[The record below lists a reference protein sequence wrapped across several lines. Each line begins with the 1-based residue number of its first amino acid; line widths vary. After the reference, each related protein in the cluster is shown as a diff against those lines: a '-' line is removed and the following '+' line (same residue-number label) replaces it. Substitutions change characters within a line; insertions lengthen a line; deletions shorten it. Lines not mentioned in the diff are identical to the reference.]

1 VVKIIHHRGTEN
13 TEAAQRRVASEFS
26 ALIDS
31 REDFADNW
39 DAGTT
44 EELSEEPETTTSNTR
59 RSLIWLQ
66 TLAFLLGLGLLIYVI
81 NRVGVQPLFDALL
94 RIGFGFFVVLG
105 LSGLRHVLRTISMR
119 AAVPPEHRRISFRH
133 AFAARLG
140 GEAISFLTFTGPL
153 LGEATKVA
161 LLRKRVPL
169 TYGVPALV
177 VDNLI
182 YNLSVVFFVLSGAVV
197 MLLRYPLPPGAYLV
211 LMVIAAVA
219 ASGILVAAIA
229 AKRRVM
235 LLTWIIDHIGELRLS
250 PKVILKK
257 RHHIFHLE
265 SKVYDFYKHHPGAF
279 FLMIACNLLAH
290 VASVLEVFLT
300 LRMLGFQPQVAQ
312 AYIIESLTKVINF
325 VFAFVPGTIG
335 VYEGGTEVI
344 LQKGLGF
351 TPAAG
356 LALALVRKAAI
367 VVWTSIGL
375 LVLTWRTLPN
385 AWRRIMDRSPRLQ
398 RLMDS
403 LVLSNIA
410 HRPARTAVSILG
422 TGVGVLLIVFTVGLA
437 HGVLHERGRR
447 ESNIGAEIM
456 IRSSGTIGLG
466 GSQFKLPASHA
477 AELAT
482 IPGVRAATPIGQ
494 TFDKSDTGF
503 GQRLIDGI
511 EYDQYANI
519 ARITIREGRKL
530 ESGDEAI
537 IDPEWQRSRKA
548 NVGDT
553 VKLFERPF
561 KIVGVYEP
569 PGGGRI
575 KIPLKTMQDQEGSD
589 NKASAILVACDDPAQ
604 QDEVAARILERFH
617 DDQLIFTRDLPEI
630 YASGVPALNVFI
642 KVVVGVAAAI
652 SVLVILLAMYTT
664 VTERTRQ
671 IGILKSLGM
680 SKTAIAWVIEQ
691 EAIIVSVLGVV
702 VGVLLTMLAKFA
714 VMRTTSLTID
724 IEPRWVLIALAVGLL
739 GGTIGALY
747 PALRAA
753 RQDAVEALSYE

>member
-1 VVKIIHHRGTEN
+1 MIE
-13 TEAAQRRVASEFS
+13 
-26 ALIDS
+26 S
-31 REDFADNW
+31 REEFADDW
-39 DAGTT
+39 TAGET
-44 EELSEEPETTTSNTR
+44 EELAEEPVPTTSNSR
-59 RSLIWLQ
+59 RSFVWLQ
-66 TLAFLLGLGLLIYVI
+66 ALAFILGLGLLIYVI

-94 RIGFGFFVVLG
+94 RVGFGFFVILG
-105 LSGLRHVLRTISMR
+105 LSGLRHVLRTVAMR
-119 AAVPPEHRRISFRH
+119 AAVPPEHRRISFRN

-177 VDNLI
+177 VDNLL

-197 MLLRYPLPPGAYLV
+197 MLLRYPLPPGVYLV
-211 LMVIAAVA
+211 LIFIAAVA
-219 ASGILVAAIA
+219 SSGILIAAIA

-235 LLTWIIDHIGELRLS
+235 LLTWLIDRLGELRLS
-250 PKVILKK
+250 PKVILKR
-257 RHHIFHLE
+257 RHHIYHLE

-279 FLMIACNLLAH
+279 FLMILCNLLAH
-290 VASVLEVFLT
+290 ASSVAEVFLA
-300 LRMLGFQPQVAQ
+300 LKMLGFQPQIAQ

-325 VFAFVPGTIG
+325 AFAFVPGTIG

-385 AWRRIMDRSPRLQ
+385 AWRRILDRSPRLQ

-410 HRPARTAVSILG
+410 HRPARTAVSVLG

-456 IRSSGTIGLG
+456 IRASGSISLVGA
-466 GSQFKLPASHA
+466 SQFKLHTSHA

-482 IPGVRAATPIGQ
+482 VPGVRATTPIGQ
-494 TFDKSDTGF
+494 AVDSSDTGF

-519 ARITIREGRKL
+519 ARITIREGRPL
-530 ESGDEAI
+530 QSGDEAI
-537 IDPEWQRSRKA
+537 VDPEWKRNRKS
-548 NVGDT
+548 NIGDT
-553 VKLFERPF
+553 VQLFHRPF

-575 KIPLKTMQDQEGSD
+575 KIPLKTMQEQVGAE
-589 NKASAILVACDDPAQ
+589 NKASAILVACDDPSK
-604 QDEVAARILERFH
+604 QDEVAARILERFPQ
-617 DDQLIFTRDLPEI
+617 DQLLFTRDLPEL
-630 YASGVPALNVFI
+630 YASGVPALNVFLN
-642 KVVVGVAAAI
+642 VVVGVAASI
-652 SVLVILLAMYTT
+652 SILVILLAMYTT

-680 SKTAIAWVIEQ
+680 SKTSIAWVIEQ

-702 VGVLLTMLAKFA
+702 VGVLLTMLAQL
-714 VMRTTSLTID
+714 VVTRTTNLAIE
-724 IEPRWVLIALAVGLL
+724 IEPRWVLVALAVGLL
-739 GGTIGALY
+739 GGSIGALY

>member
-1 VVKIIHHRGTEN
+1 MHQELT
-13 TEAAQRRVASEFS
+13 SEFS

-39 DAGTT
+39 AAAGAT
-44 EELSEEPETTTSNTR
+44 EELSEEPETTTSNKR
-59 RSLIWLQ
+59 RYLVWLQ

-94 RIGFGFFVVLG
+94 RIGFGFFVILG
-105 LSGLRHVLRTISMR
+105 LSGLRHFLRTISMR
-119 AAVPPEHRRISFRH
+119 AAVPAEHRRITFRQ

-161 LLRKRVPL
+161 LLRKRIPL

-177 VDNLI
+177 VDNLL

-197 MLLRYPLPPGAYLV
+197 MLLRYPLPPGVYLV
-211 LMVIAAVA
+211 LLIIAAVA
-219 ASGILVAAIA
+219 ALGILIAVVA

-235 LLTWIIDHIGELRLS
+235 LLTWIIDRLAQLRLS
-250 PKVILKK
+250 PKVILKR
-257 RHHIFHLE
+257 RHSIYHLE

-279 FLMIACNLLAH
+279 FLMVACNLLAH
-290 VASVLEVFLT
+290 VASVAEVYLA
-300 LRMLGFQPQVAQ
+300 LKMLGFEPQVAQ

-325 VFAFVPGTIG
+325 AFAFVPGTIG

-367 VVWTSIGL
+367 VCWTSIGL

-385 AWRRIMDRSPRLQ
+385 AWRRILDRSPRLQ

-456 IRSSGTIGLG
+456 IRASGTMGLGG
-466 GSQFKLPASHA
+466 GSQFRLPASHA
-477 AELAT
+477 AELAS

-494 TFDKSDTGF
+494 TFDKSDSGF
-503 GQRLIDGI
+503 GQRLLDGI
-511 EYDQYANI
+511 EYDQYATL
-519 ARITIREGRKL
+519 ARITMREGRKL

-537 IDPEWQRSRKA
+537 IDPEWQRSRNAK
-548 NVGDT
+548 VGDT

-575 KIPLKTMQDQEGSD
+575 KIPLKTMQDQEGAA
-589 NKASAILVACDDPAQ
+589 NKASAILVACNDPAK
-604 QDEVAARILERFH
+604 QDEVAASILQRFP

-714 VMRTTSLTID
+714 VMRTTSLTIE
-724 IEPRWVLIALAVGLL
+724 IEPRWVLIALAVGLV

>member
-1 VVKIIHHRGTEN
+1 MSESTE
-13 TEAAQRRVASEFS
+13 E
-26 ALIDS
+26 L
-31 REDFADNW
+31 ADNW
-39 DAGTT
+39 QTADA
-44 EELSEEPETTTSNTR
+44 EELAEAPDASPTNSSR
-59 RSLIWLQ
+59 RYIFWLQ
-66 TLAFLLGLGLLIYVI
+66 GIAFLLGLGLLIYVI

-94 RIGFGFFVVLG
+94 RIGFGFFVIVG

-119 AAVPPEHRRISFRH
+119 AAVPAEHRRITFRQ

-177 VDNLI
+177 VDNLL
-182 YNLSVVFFVLSGAVV
+182 YNLSVVFFILSGAVV
-197 MLLRYPLPPGAYLV
+197 MLVRYPLPREVNLV
-211 LMVIAAVA
+211 LFVIAAVA
-219 ASGILVAAIA
+219 ASGILIAAIA

-235 LLTWIIDHIGELRLS
+235 LLTWIIDRLAQLRLS
-250 PKVILKK
+250 PKVILKR
-257 RHHIFHLE
+257 RHHIHHLE

-279 FLMIACNLLAH
+279 FVMIACNLLAH
-290 VASVLEVFLT
+290 VASVTEVYLA
-300 LRMLGFQPQVAQ
+300 LKMLGFETQVAQ
-312 AYIIESLTKVINF
+312 AYIIESLTKVINA

-367 VVWTSIGL
+367 VTWTSAGL

-385 AWRRIMDRSPRLQ
+385 AWRRILDRSPRLQ

-403 LVLSNIA
+403 LVLSNIF

-422 TGVGVLLIVFTVGLA
+422 TGVGVLLIVFTVGLSR
-437 HGVLHERGRR
+437 GVLHERGRR

-456 IRSSGTIGLG
+456 IRPSGSIGLG
-466 GSQFKLPASHA
+466 ASEFRLPVAHA
-477 AELAT
+477 AELAAV
-482 IPGVRAATPIGQ
+482 PGVRAATPVGQ
-494 TFDKSDTGF
+494 ALDKSDSGF

-511 EYDQYANI
+511 NYDEYANI

-537 IDPEWQRSRKA
+537 VDPEWKERRKA
-548 NVGDT
+548 KIGDT
-553 VKLFERPF
+553 VELFQRPF
-561 KIVGVYEP
+561 VIVGVYEP

-575 KIPLKTMQDQEGSD
+575 KIPLSTMQEQEGAD
-589 NKASAILVACDDPAQ
+589 GRASGILIACADPARQ
-604 QDEVAARILERFH
+604 EEVAAAILQRFP
-617 DDQLIFTRDLPEI
+617 DDQLVFTRDLPEL
-630 YASGVPALNVFI
+630 YATGVPALNVFI

-652 SVLVILLAMYTT
+652 SMLVILLAMYTT

-680 SKTAIAWVIEQ
+680 SKASIAWVIEQ
-691 EAIIVSVLGVV
+691 EAIIVSVLGVA
-702 VGVLLTMLAKFA
+702 VGVGLALLAQFA
-714 VMRTTSLTID
+714 VMRTTSLTIE
-724 IEPRWVLIALAVGLL
+724 IEPRWVLVALGVGLV
-739 GGTIGALY
+739 GGSIGALY

>member
-1 VVKIIHHRGTEN
+1 MIE
-13 TEAAQRRVASEFS
+13 
-26 ALIDS
+26 S
-31 REDFADNW
+31 REEFAENW
-39 DAGTT
+39 PDTDT
-44 EELSEEPETTTSNTR
+44 EELSEEPETSAANTSR
-59 RSLIWLQ
+59 RSFIWLQ
-66 TLAFLLGLGLLIYVI
+66 TLAFLIGLGLLIFVI

-94 RIGFGFFVVLG
+94 RIGFGFFIILG
-105 LSGLRHVLRTISMR
+105 LSGARHFLRTIAMR
-119 AAVPPEHRRISFRH
+119 AAVPPEHRRITFRH

-177 VDNLI
+177 VDNLL
-182 YNLSVVFFVLSGAVV
+182 YNLSVVFFVFTGALV
-197 MLLRYPLPPGAYLV
+197 MLWWYPLPEEVNIVLV
-211 LMVIAAVA
+211 IIALVAALGIAAV
-219 ASGILVAAIA
+219 AIA

-235 LLTWIIDHIGELRLS
+235 LMTWIIDRLASLRLS
-250 PKVILKK
+250 PKVILK
-257 RHHIFHLE
+257 RRDHIYHIE

-279 FLMIACNLLAH
+279 FAMIVCNLLAH
-290 VASVLEVFLT
+290 ATSVIEVYLA
-300 LRMLGFQPQVAQ
+300 LKMLGFQPQWAQ

-325 VFAFVPGTIG
+325 VFGFVPGTIG

-367 VVWTSIGL
+367 VAWTTAGL
-375 LVLTWRTLPN
+375 LVLTWRTLPK
-385 AWRRIMDRSPRLQ
+385 AGQRILDRSPRLQ

-403 LVLSNIA
+403 LVFSNIA
-410 HRPARTAVSILG
+410 HRPARTAVSVFG

-456 IRSSGTIGLG
+456 IRASGSMGFGG
-466 GSQFKLPASHA
+466 GSQFRLPVAHA
-477 AELAT
+477 AELAQ
-482 IPGVRAATPIGQ
+482 IDGVRAATPVGQ
-494 TFDKSDTGF
+494 TLDKNDSGF

-511 EYDQYANI
+511 NYDEYASI
-519 ARITIREGRKL
+519 AKITMRERRKL

-537 IDPEWQRSRKA
+537 IDPEWQRSRNAK
-548 NVGDT
+548 VGDT

-575 KIPLKTMQDQEGSD
+575 KIPLTTMQEQEGAD
-589 NKASAILVACDDPAQ
+589 NRASAILIACSDPAL
-604 QDEVAARILERFH
+604 QDVVAARILQRFPE
-617 DDQLIFTRDLPEI
+617 DQLVFTRDLPEI

-642 KVVVGVAAAI
+642 KVVVGVAASI
-652 SVLVILLAMYTT
+652 SMLVILLAMYTT

-691 EAIIVSVLGVV
+691 EAIVVSVLGVAT
-702 VGVLLTMLAKFA
+702 GVALTLLARFA
-714 VMRTTSLTID
+714 VMRVTSLTIEV
-724 IEPRWVLIALAVGLL
+724 EPRWILIALGVGLL

>member
-1 VVKIIHHRGTEN
+1 MIE
-13 TEAAQRRVASEFS
+13 
-26 ALIDS
+26 S
-31 REDFADNW
+31 REEFTDTWQSGD
-39 DAGTT
+39 T
-44 EELSEEPETTTSNTR
+44 EELSEEPESTTSNSR
-59 RSLIWLQ
+59 RSFVWLQ
-66 TLAFLLGLGLLIYVI
+66 ALAFLLGLGLLIYVI

-94 RIGFGFFVVLG
+94 RIGFGFFAILG
-105 LSGLRHVLRTISMR
+105 LSGLRHFLRTIAMR
-119 AAVPPEHRRISFRH
+119 AAVPAEHRRITFRH

-177 VDNLI
+177 VDNLL
-182 YNLSVVFFVLSGAVV
+182 YNLSVVFFVLSGACV
-197 MLLRYPLPPGAYLV
+197 MLLRYPLPQSVYLV
-211 LMVIAAVA
+211 LVGIAVIAAL
-219 ASGILVAAIA
+219 GILIAIIA

-235 LLTWIIDHIGELRLS
+235 LLTWAIDRLAQLRLS
-250 PKVILKK
+250 PKVILKR
-257 RHHIFHLE
+257 RHHIYHLE
-265 SKVYDFYKHHPGAF
+265 SKVYDFYKHHPGVF
-279 FLMIACNLLAH
+279 FLMVACNLLAH
-290 VASVLEVFLT
+290 ASSVLEVYLA
-300 LRMLGFQPQVAQ
+300 LKMLGFQPQWAQ

-325 VFAFVPGTIG
+325 AFAFVPGTIG

-367 VVWTSIGL
+367 VCWTSLGL

-385 AWRRIMDRSPRLQ
+385 AWRRILDRSPRLQ

-456 IRSSGTIGLG
+456 IRASGSISLGG
-466 GSQFKLPASHA
+466 GSQFRLPASHA
-477 AELAT
+477 AELVSV
-482 IPGVRAATPIGQ
+482 PGVRAATPLGQ
-494 TFDKSDTGF
+494 TFDKSDSGF

-511 EYDQYANI
+511 DYDQYANL
-519 ARITIREGRKL
+519 AHITIREGRKL

-537 IDPEWQRSRKA
+537 VDPEWKDRRHV

-553 VKLFERPF
+553 VELFERPF

-575 KIPLKTMQDQEGSD
+575 KIPFKTMQEQEGAED
-589 NKASAILVACDDPAQ
+589 RASAILVSCVNPGD
-604 QDEVAARILERFH
+604 QDAVGARILERFP

-630 YASGVPALNVFI
+630 YASGVPALNIFI

-691 EAIIVSVLGVV
+691 EAILVSILGVA
-702 VGVLLTMLAKFA
+702 VGVLLTLLARLA
-714 VMRTTSLTID
+714 VMRTTSLTIEV
-724 IEPRWVLIALAVGLL
+724 EPRWVLIALAVGLL

-753 RQDAVEALSYE
+753 RQDAVDALSYE

>member
-1 VVKIIHHRGTEN
+1 
-13 TEAAQRRVASEFS
+13 
-26 ALIDS
+26 LIES

-39 DAGTT
+39 ADGET
-44 EELSEEPETTTSNTR
+44 EELSEEPETTTTNSR
-59 RSLIWLQ
+59 RSFVWLQ
-66 TLAFLLGLGLLIYVI
+66 TLAFLLGLGLLIFVI

-94 RIGFGFFVVLG
+94 RIGFGFFVILG
-105 LSGLRHVLRTISMR
+105 LSGLRHFLRTIAMR
-119 AAVPPEHRRISFRH
+119 AAVPAEHRRITFRQ

-161 LLRKRVPL
+161 LLRKRIPL

-177 VDNLI
+177 VDNLL
-182 YNLSVVFFVLSGAVV
+182 YNLSVVFFVLSGACV
-197 MLLRYPLPPGAYLV
+197 MLAWYPLPPSVYLV
-211 LMVIAAVA
+211 LLIIAIVA

-235 LLTWIIDHIGELRLS
+235 LLTWAIDRLGELRLS
-250 PKVILKK
+250 PKVILKR
-257 RHHIFHLE
+257 RHHIYHLE
-265 SKVYDFYKHHPGAF
+265 SKVYDFYKHHPAAF
-279 FLMIACNLLAH
+279 FVMIACNLAAH
-290 VASVLEVFLT
+290 AASVVEVYVALK
-300 LRMLGFQPQVAQ
+300 MLGFQPQVAQ

-325 VFAFVPGTIG
+325 AFAFVPGTIG

-375 LVLTWRTLPN
+375 LVLTWRALPN
-385 AWRRIMDRSPRLQ
+385 AWRRILDRSPRLQ

-456 IRSSGTIGLG
+456 IRASGTVSLAG
-466 GSQFKLPASHA
+466 GSQFKLQTAHA
-477 AELAT
+477 AEIAT

-494 TFDKSDTGF
+494 TFDKSDSGF
-503 GQRLIDGI
+503 GQRLLDGI
-511 EYDQYANI
+511 EYDEYANL
-519 ARITIREGRKL
+519 ARVTIREGRKL

-537 IDPEWQRSRKA
+537 VDPEWKERRKA
-548 NVGDT
+548 KVGDT
-553 VKLFERPF
+553 VELFERPF

-575 KIPLKTMQDQEGSD
+575 KIPLKTMQEQEGAA
-589 NKASAILVACDDPAQ
+589 NRASAILVACADPAQ
-604 QDEVAARILERFH
+604 QDEVAARILQRFPE
-617 DDQLIFTRDLPEI
+617 DQLIFTRDLPEI

-642 KVVVGVAAAI
+642 KVVVGVASAI

-702 VGVLLTMLAKFA
+702 VGVLLTMLAQLI
-714 VMRTTSLTID
+714 VTRVTTLTIE

-739 GGTIGALY
+739 GGSIGALY